1 MTNLLEQTKRDAV
14 VNGNE
19 EKPIQNAVF
28 MSIDR
33 IKVQDRIRDL
43 HDLDILKKSIQDV
56 GLLQPIVISKEN
68 VLIAGNHRLQA
79 FKELGYDKIPVVIK
93 DVDQMKAE
101 MMEIDENLIRYQLS
115 PLEVSKQLKQRKEI
129 YEILHP
135 NSTLEVITMENLSKR
150 NNFAPK
156 ENIISSEK
164 SFTQDVAEK
173 TGKSQRTIQQSLQIA
188 NNLTDE
194 AVDRIKGTKLEN
206 NKTALLEIARIAPE
220 EQVAKVE
227 ELLNKDVATKK
238 IALPLNIAYK
248 MDFVRKKVV
257 IDGKWESVP
266 ADCDMENSSYT
277 QIVNMMCNK

>member
-1 MTNLLEQTKRDAV
+1 MDEKFAQKIDNTTSMTNDPNLAKKAAFYDVDQIKIRARMRELKDLTQLKE
-14 VNGNE
+14 
-19 EKPIQNAVF
+19 
-28 MSIDR
+28 SI
-33 IKVQDRIRDL
+33 
-43 HDLDILKKSIQDV
+43 KKS
-56 GLLQPIVISKEN
+56 GLLQPIVVTKDN
-68 VLIAGNHRLQA
+68 FLIAGYHRLQA
-79 FKELGYDKIPVVIK
+79 FKELGISKIPVIIK
-93 DVDQMKAE
+93 DVDQMTAE
-101 MMEIDENLIRYQLS
+101 LMEIDENLIRHELTELEKSEQLQ
-115 PLEVSKQLKQRKEI
+115 KRKEI

-135 NSTLEVITMENLSKR
+135 NSTHDAIVQNNFSKR

-156 ENIISSEK
+156 ENTISSEK

-173 TGKSQRTIQQSLQIA
+173 TGQSQRTIQQSLQIA

-220 EQVAKVE
+220 EQVAKAE
-227 ELLNKDVATKK
+227 ELLHKDVASKK
-238 IALPLNIAYK
+238 IARPLNIAYK

-266 ADCDMENSSYT
+266 ADCDMENASYT